1 MQDVCDRLTVAVGSF
16 HNFKHLLMETTEDK
30 SQEDLNEE
38 KIKVYVE
45 HGKLYIRTEDL
56 FALKRVQQ
64 IIKKVAAMNIMRN
77 GGKIQ
82 SMH

>member
-1 MQDVCDRLTVAVGSF
+1 
-16 HNFKHLLMETTEDK
+16 METTEDK